1 MKCISCGKVD
11 KKLLIPVIGGIV
23 TLLLTTLISK
33 NVKYNVLR
41 KNPLILNIYVSI
53 GMIFSFIPYLIIKH
67 RTKKISLNSDELS
80 QKSKSKLDIK
90 LIHHNYIKET
100 RFTKYKLIFY
110 SSIIDFSSSLLVYV
124 FCSYFNYSLWTF
136 EILFMSLF
144 SRLILKVNLYKHQY
158 FSMIIIIV
166 LGLLMNIIHYF
177 NFSESQKKFEFL
189 GVILKLVSIICSSL
203 NEVIVKYNMEK
214 TYCSP
219 YEICIWLGFLEL
231 IFYVIILVIFNL
243 FQLKIAGVQYPDN
256 FYELFDNY
264 DINDFIICFALLIVD
279 ACYNIAIYVTLDYFT
294 PFHIMIVDILN
305 QLYSYTTI
313 GGNIIIRILG
323 SLIVSLIGFMFLV
336 FVEIIELNLCKLSY
350 NTKKNIE
357 TRAIRDSFVG
367 EDYVRTS
374 RKEILKDGVNE
385 EEF

>member
-80 QKSKSKLDIK
+80 QKSKSKSKSKLDIK

-144 SRLILKVNLYKHQY
+144 SRLILKINL
-158 FSMIIIIV
+158 
-166 LGLLMNIIHYF
+166 
-177 NFSESQKKFEFL
+177 
-189 GVILKLVSIICSSL
+189 
-203 NEVIVKYNMEK
+203 
-214 TYCSP
+214 
-219 YEICIWLGFLEL
+219 
-231 IFYVIILVIFNL
+231 
-243 FQLKIAGVQYPDN
+243 
-256 FYELFDNY
+256 
-264 DINDFIICFALLIVD
+264 
-279 ACYNIAIYVTLDYFT
+279 
-294 PFHIMIVDILN
+294 
-305 QLYSYTTI
+305 
-313 GGNIIIRILG
+313 
-323 SLIVSLIGFMFLV
+323 
-336 FVEIIELNLCKLSY
+336 
-350 NTKKNIE
+350 
-357 TRAIRDSFVG
+357 
-367 EDYVRTS
+367 
-374 RKEILKDGVNE
+374 
-385 EEF
+385 